1 MRVRNVECGMRSS
14 QWKFVWANSP
24 LRTPHSA
31 LAVEDRRL
39 FSAPGRSEAKMPER
53 GCRSDA
59 AARGAGEEAL
69 LHQERLVHLL
79 ERPRVLAHGGAD
91 RLQSH
96 GAALEL
102 LDDRLQDAGVHVVQS
117 ELVHVEPLQ
126 RLERHGP
133 RDLEALKRDRKS
145 TRLNSSHSQSRMPSS
160 A

>member
-79 ERPRVLAHGGAD
+79 ERPRVLAHRRAD
-91 RLQSH
+91 RLPSH
-96 GAALEL
+96 GAALAPPA
-102 LDDRLQDAGVHVVQS
+102 DRLPEAGGPVVQAQS
-117 ELVHVEPLQ
+117 GPVQPRPSL
-126 RLERHGP
+126 RRHLAP
-133 RDLEALKRDRKS
+133 
-145 TRLNSSHSQSRMPSS
+145 
-160 A
+160 

>member
-79 ERPRVLAHGGAD
+79 QRPRGLAHGGAD
-91 RLQSH
+91 RLQAH
-96 GAALEL
+96 VGALEL
-102 LDDRLQDAGVHVVQS
+102 LEYRLYGSGGHV
-117 ELVHVEPLQ
+117 LP
-126 RLERHGP
+126 
-133 RDLEALKRDRKS
+133 
-145 TRLNSSHSQSRMPSS
+145 
-160 A
+160 

>member
-69 LHQERLVHLL
+69 LHQERLVHPLQ
-79 ERPRVLAHGGAD
+79 RPPVLAHGGAR
-91 RLQSH
+91 RLQSPR
-96 GAALEL
+96 GAPQL
-102 LDDRLQDAGVHVVQS
+102 LDDRLSGS
-117 ELVHVEPLQ
+117 
-126 RLERHGP
+126 G
-133 RDLEALKRDRKS
+133 
-145 TRLNSSHSQSRMPSS
+145 
-160 A
+160 

>member
-79 ERPRVLAHGGAD
+79 EGPRGLAHGGAD
-91 RLQSH
+91 RLQSP
-96 GAALEL
+96 GAAPEPLHYHL
-102 LDDRLQDAGVHVVQS
+102 HDAGVHVVQS
-117 ELVHVEPLQ
+117 ELVHLEPLPGPGP
-126 RLERHGP
+126 HGP
-133 RDLEALKRDRKS
+133 
-145 TRLNSSHSQSRMPSS
+145 PG
-160 A
+160 

>member
-69 LHQERLVHLL
+69 LHQERLGHLP
-79 ERPRVLAHGGAD
+79 RPPPGPAHGGAD

-96 GAALEL
+96 RAPLEL
-102 LDDRLQDAGVHVVQS
+102 LADRLHGAGVHVV
-117 ELVHVEPLQ
+117 
-126 RLERHGP
+126 
-133 RDLEALKRDRKS
+133 
-145 TRLNSSHSQSRMPSS
+145 PS
-160 A
+160 

>member
-79 ERPRVLAHGGAD
+79 QRPPVPAPAGAHRPQSPRAAPAPLAA
-91 RLQSH
+91 
-96 GAALEL
+96 
-102 LDDRLQDAGVHVVQS
+102 
-117 ELVHVEPLQ
+117 PLQ
-126 RLERHGP
+126 GP
-133 RDLEALKRDRKS
+133 GG
-145 TRLNSSHSQSRMPSS
+145 
-160 A
+160 

>member
-69 LHQERLVHLL
+69 LHQERLVPPLA
-79 ERPRVLAHGGAD
+79 RPRALAHGATP
-91 RLQSH
+91 RAPAH
-96 GAALEL
+96 GAVL
-102 LDDRLQDAGVHVVQS
+102 G
-117 ELVHVEPLQ
+117 PL
-126 RLERHGP
+126 
-133 RDLEALKRDRKS
+133 AV
-145 TRLNSSHSQSRMPSS
+145 
-160 A
+160 

>member
-96 GAALEL
+96 GAAS
-102 LDDRLQDAGVHVVQS
+102 DR
-117 ELVHVEPLQ
+117 PLIVLRVRAAMASQ
-126 RLERHGP
+126 PDFSPSHRFHCPSATGP
-133 RDLEALKRDRKS
+133 
-145 TRLNSSHSQSRMPSS
+145 
-160 A
+160 